1 MYQITDYS
9 LKQTQRLGVQ
19 IRPSTNKEKKIDVFK
34 NDQKIASIG
43 ASKMGDYPTYIKT
56 KGKKYAD
63 ERRRLFN
70 ARFEKSSKVK
80 DSPAYFA
87 KEILW

>member
-9 LKQTQRLGVQ
+9 FNQAKRLGVQ
-19 IRPSTNKEKKIDVFK
+19 IRPSTNKEKKIDVLK
-34 NDQKIASIG
+34 NNKKIASIG
-43 ASKMGDYPTYIKT
+43 ASGMSDYPTYIKT
-56 KGKKYAD
+56 KGKEYAD
-63 ERRRLFN
+63 NRRRLFN
-70 ARFEKSSKVK
+70 ARFEKSSKIK